1 MASNEE
7 KKDEKKRSNIIN
19 QSLQQLNKII
29 GKSNLSL
36 YGTDRI
42 SDVDKLNNQFQSILH
57 TDVDSI
63 TNKDNEDVTSFLSK
77 LYSQDRKISTME
89 QFLDNQFMSI
99 SGDEYSTMQSF
110 IYEAYRNKLLE
121 QSDLHEISSQLIELN
136 ESILT
141 TRDAI
146 ISSEVVEGRLNR
158 TLDFQ
163 YTDNDNQY
171 DYKTVVEHIEKR
183 FELQEKIKEFIVPKT
198 LEYGEYYAY
207 IIPYSKIFNDFVKQR
222 DQGNYRTNSSVM
234 YYRGESVSLLES
246 VQEEDVKEKKK
257 NNKNSKTFVEGLYD
271 DYVKQVVKS
280 NERNYRPTE
289 QLPNKNEFMEDVN
302 AILGNISIN
311 NDPVPIPILE
321 EGIEGISFFRDSF
334 VTESGERLKDK
345 KDILMEAEN
354 DKFIPEKNPFNKI
367 IQSDPEKGITFVDR
381 NTAGDG
387 SGQRVENFDDI
398 KDCYIKV
405 IEPTRILPLKIMN
418 QVIGYYYVVAEDIT
432 PLSGMISSTLY
443 YSKFDEDRK
452 EQNIIDSIAEK
463 IVKSF
468 NKKFLKE
475 NLKFKKTIVDA
486 ITHYNLNEHKLK
498 FQFIPVEYIQPFK
511 INKDE
516 EDNGQSMIKKS
527 LFYAKLY
534 LMLLLFKIMSII
546 LYSNDQRVNYIKTS
560 GLDKNLSNKVQEIAR
575 IKQSRQIN
583 MIDLFNYT
591 TLINK
596 VGNGAELYIP
606 TGRTSERPIET
617 EILSGQEI
625 QLNTEL
631 MEMLKNS
638 YILAT
643 GVPSTILNY
652 LNEADFAKIIEQQNS
667 KYNARVVNYQLD
679 FNRDITEMYKKI
691 LKWST
696 DLPQNVIDSFSFTLQ
711 PPKTTVTNAKTEA
724 INAFNS
730 LVEFITQICYEDP
743 NNTSN
748 PQLNDEIRIFKK
760 MFAKEQLPMLNME
773 RIEELIKE
781 AKMEAKDE
789 TLKPDPING
798 DNDND
803 GFEGDFDEL

>member
-1 MASNEE
+1 MATNDD
-7 KKDEKKRSNIIN
+7 KKNKNRIN
-19 QSLQQLNKII
+19 QGLSQLNKII
-29 GKSNLSL
+29 GKANLSL

-42 SDVDKLNNQFQSILH
+42 SDVDKLNDQFQNILH
-57 TDVDSI
+57 GDVDNI
-63 TNKDNEDVTSFLSK
+63 TKKDNEDVTSFLSK
-77 LYSQDRKISTME
+77 LYSQDKKMTSME
-89 QFLDNQFMSI
+89 QLLDNQFMSI

-121 QSDLHEISSQLIELN
+121 QSDLHEISSQLIELS
-136 ESILT
+136 EAILT

-146 ISSEVVEGRLNR
+146 ISAEIVEGRMNR
-158 TLDFQ
+158 TLSFTN
-163 YTDNDNQY
+163 TDKNEKD
-171 DYKTVVEHIEKR
+171 DLVAIVEHVEKR

-207 IIPYSKIFNDFVKQR
+207 IVPYSKIFNDFVKQR
-222 DQGNYRTNSSVM
+222 EQGYYRTNTSMM
-234 YYRGESVSLLES
+234 YYRESTLLES
-246 VQEEDVKEKKK
+246 VTKEENEIQKQHHGKKIKGFVNQLYDEYLESYENQHKKTPAFAKETPNKEAFVKDVTTMLNNITICNEAVPLPIVEEGFDSINEYMNEFVAESGDRMKSGNYFTEEKK
-257 NNKNSKTFVEGLYD
+257 D
-271 DYVKQVVKS
+271 
-280 NERNYRPTE
+280 
-289 QLPNKNEFMEDVN
+289 
-302 AILGNISIN
+302 
-311 NDPVPIPILE
+311 
-321 EGIEGISFFRDSF
+321 
-334 VTESGERLKDK
+334 
-345 KDILMEAEN
+345 
-354 DKFIPEKNPFNKI
+354 DKFVPDKNPFNQI
-367 IQSDPEKGITFVDR
+367 IQSDPKEGITFVDR
-381 NTAGDG
+381 PESNSKGG
-387 SGQRVENFDDI
+387 VENFDDI
-398 KDCYIKV
+398 KDCYVKLIP
-405 IEPTRILPLKIMN
+405 PTRILPLKIMN

-452 EQNIIDSIAEK
+452 EQNIIDSIAER
-463 IVKSF
+463 IVQSF
-468 NKKFLKE
+468 DKKFLKE

-486 ITHYNLNEHKLK
+486 INHYNLNEHKLK
-498 FQFIPVEYIQPFK
+498 FQFIPVEYIQEFK

-560 GLDKNLSNKVQEIAR
+560 GIDKNIANKVQEIAR

-583 MIDLFNYT
+583 MVDLFNYT

-606 TGRTSERPIET
+606 TGRTTERPIET

-667 KYNARVVNYQLD
+667 KYNGRVVNYQLD

-691 LKWST
+691 LRWST
-696 DLPQNVIDSFSFTLQ
+696 NIEEGDISNFTFTLQ
-711 PPKTTVTNAKTEA
+711 PPKTAVTNTKTEA
-724 INAFNS
+724 INGFTALSDFIVS
-730 LVEFITQICYEDP
+730 LFYEDP
-743 NNTSN
+743 NNTADPN
-748 PQLNDEIRIFKK
+748 LQDEIRIFKK
-760 MFAKEQLPMLNME
+760 LFAKDQLPMLNMDK
-773 RIEELIKE
+773 IEEIIKN
-781 AKMEAKDE
+781 AKVEQTSEK
-789 TLKPDPING
+789 LKPKPENG
-798 DNDND
+798 DNDDD
-803 GFEGDFDEL
+803 GFDGDLGSL